1 MNGYFSE
8 ILGYEATELVG
19 FTLSDIADMIRKVQ
33 DGLAGTE
40 PHLTEEEI
48 MDEAQKIYEV
58 ANS

>member
-1 MNGYFSE
+1 
-8 ILGYEATELVG
+8 
-19 FTLSDIADMIRKVQ
+19 MIRKVQ